1 MSVVDF
7 AEAAG
12 IPAEKIHTVYRW
24 ARGNDVK
31 WRIGHQ
37 CWTGLRAI
45 ERDRNITPPVTGSFV
60 AVLADGSTLTGCA
73 WGAR

>member
-1 MSVVDF
+1 MTETLPTPDEIRARFEALKMSVVDF

-12 IPAEKIHTVYRW
+12 IPDEKIHTVYRW

-45 ERDRNITPPVTGSFV
+45 EQ
-60 AVLADGSTLTGCA
+60 
-73 WGAR
+73 ARGVR